1 VKRRSAP
8 NELDTMEKTINPAV
22 NIDLLCVRWRKNH
35 KAQGAIVR
43 MPRYFI
49 SPQNADTNTSRE
61 KAPTWETKTA
71 KQRQI
76 KDACNLSFLPVIIN
90 ETAIIKLE
98 AARVNVS
105 ISFYIVQNAKKDNEK
120 LMLKFYIF

>member
-1 VKRRSAP
+1 
-8 NELDTMEKTINPAV
+8 MEKTINPAV

-35 KAQGAIVR
+35 KAHGAIAR

-61 KAPTWETKTA
+61 KDPTWETKTA

-90 ETAIIKLE
+90 EIAIIKLV
-98 AARVNVS
+98 AARVNLS
-105 ISFYIVQNAKKDNEK
+105 IRFQYSANC
-120 LMLKFYIF
+120 